1 MKTSKRRHLKEN
13 ELAQALAEFRERA
26 GGYSRQITLL
36 LAGVL
41 VVGALAVGYVI
52 WRQQRNEKAAAL
64 LAEARTVA
72 EAPISAPAADP
83 KMPAAPASPNSFPTE
98 AARNQAALTKFQSAA
113 AAYPATG
120 AGIAARYQAASL
132 FAEMG
137 KLSEA
142 EKEFQEVV
150 RRDGAGLYGRMARLG
165 IAEVQLRTSRFDTAI
180 QTLQELSRRSDT
192 DLPVDGILM
201 QLGDAY
207 RRAGRLPEA
216 VGAYTRII
224 EEFPTSPYV
233 ADARTEV
240 DRLKTAAPAGP
251 PRA

>member
-1 MKTSKRRHLKEN
+1 MKTSERRHLKEN
-13 ELAQALAEFRERA
+13 ELAQALADFRDRA
-26 GGYSRQITLL
+26 GGYSRQFMLL
-36 LAGVL
+36 LVGVLLVAGV
-41 VVGALAVGYVI
+41 AAGYVI

-64 LAEARTVA
+64 LAEARSVA
-72 EAPISAPAADP
+72 DAPIAAPAADP
-83 KMPAAPASPNSFPTE
+83 KTPAAPVPANSFPTE
-98 AARNQAALTKFQSAA
+98 AARNQAALARFQSAA
-113 AAYPATG
+113 AAYPSTG
-120 AGIAARYQAASL
+120 AGIA
-132 FAEMG
+132 G
-137 KLSEA
+137 KLAEA

-150 RRDGAGLYGRMARLG
+150 RRDGTGLYGRMAKLG
-165 IAEVQLRTSRFDTAI
+165 IAEVQLRTSRFDPAI

-224 EEFPTSPYV
+224 EEFPASPYV
-233 ADARTEV
+233 TDARAEV

>member
-1 MKTSKRRHLKEN
+1 MKTSERRHLKEN
-13 ELAQALAEFRERA
+13 ELAQALADFRDRA
-26 GGYSRQITLL
+26 GGYSRQFMLL
-36 LAGVL
+36 LVGVLLVAGV
-41 VVGALAVGYVI
+41 AAGYVI

-64 LAEARTVA
+64 LAEARSVA
-72 EAPISAPAADP
+72 DAPIAAPAADP
-83 KMPAAPASPNSFPTE
+83 KTPAAPVPANSFPTE
-98 AARNQAALTKFQSAA
+98 AARNQAALARFQSAA
-113 AAYPATG
+113 AAYPSTG

-137 KLSEA
+137 KLAEA

-150 RRDGAGLYGRMARLG
+150 RRDGTGLYGRMAKLG
-165 IAEVQLRTSRFDTAI
+165 IAEVQLRTSRFDPAI

-224 EEFPTSPYV
+224 EEFPASPYV
-233 ADARTEV
+233 TDARAEV
-240 DRLKTAAPAGP
+240 DRLKTAASAGP